1 MCYCQEKGHNN
12 SYSGRIRSKAKSKQE
27 GKGGCPSTL
36 MSPPVFVWIFRCAAS
51 ASASASAS
59 AFVFAFAPASAF
71 ASASALEHEQEKI
84 HRKEARFSFCVSLC
98 VTCLSC
104 ALSLALSLS
113 HSLSCCSFI
122 NDTHSRRTEK
132 EKARKE
138 ATNKQRSKIL
148 FVCVSVSLCCKRRFL
163 FVDLIAPKCPCSFR
177 SSFLSMLA
185 TCKGTSKSQACRP
198 PNDKLV
204 EVVQPAQ
211 QVANT

>member
-71 ASASALEHEQEKI
+71 ASASALEHEQEKNTQKRSKI
-84 HRKEARFSFCVSLC
+84 FFL
-98 VTCLSC
+98 CLSVC
-104 ALSLALSLS
+104 HLSLLRSFSCSLSLS
-113 HSLSCCSFI
+113 LTLSCCSFI

-148 FVCVSVSLCCKRRFL
+148 FVCVSVSLCCKRKFL
-163 FVDLIAPKCPCSFR
+163 FVLLQQNSHANLHLQMTS
-177 SSFLSMLA
+177 LS
-185 TCKGTSKSQACRP
+185 R
-198 PNDKLV
+198 
-204 EVVQPAQ
+204 
-211 QVANT
+211 